1 MDGTTHSKSSR
12 RLSFVGGRRCPL
24 RTPLLPKVDSASS
37 GTVVAG
43 LCYPDFS
50 LLTVLDCVDCTYAH
64 QSIEIYLM
72 VRRKLVRIGPRS
84 LSREAYVSINWLL

>member
-1 MDGTTHSKSSR
+1 MP
-12 RLSFVGGRRCPL
+12 VENPI
-24 RTPLLPKVDSASS
+24 AAES
-37 GTVVAG
+37 GH
-43 LCYPDFS
+43 

-84 LSREAYVSINWLL
+84 LSREAPDYPSNGKAHRSFKHAANAPSIPSSP